1 MLINFQLII
10 NHTKLLMR
18 GKNKYIPILL
28 TLVFLLAGCSTQK
41 NTLITRTYHNITA
54 KYNILFNGDVSFN
67 KGMRKIDDSFR
78 DDYSEILPVFT
89 YSDEEL
95 AKTISPDMDRT
106 IKKGTKLVSLHSI
119 TVKPKL
125 KSNKALTPKKRAF
138 YNKKEFNRWVDDNYL
153 LVGKS
158 HFYKHDFNLAL
169 ETFRFI
175 TNEFKNEEI
184 TYDALIWIARTYN
197 ETEAYKDSEEILT
210 QLEKDEK
217 LPKRLIV
224 DFHTTF
230 ADLFLK
236 QNNITNAITH
246 LEKAKEKVKKKKL
259 KTRFIFIL
267 AQLYESE
274 GMQNKASKLYSKVI
288 KMNPP
293 YEMTFNAKINRALAY
308 EKGYG
313 SVREIEKQLSRML
326 KDDKNSEYQDQIYYA
341 LGNLA
346 YKDDDIPK
354 AIKQYKKSV
363 QYNINNT
370 TQKARSYLTLADI
383 YYEMPEYV
391 NAQAYYDSAVTLIS
405 IDYQDYDII
414 YAKSKSLTSL
424 VKEINTVNF
433 QDSVRRLAKLPNDEL
448 LSFIDKLIE
457 DVKKKEQEEIKRRQE
472 QALNRQ
478 FGLDMEMERKATEG
492 GFTEG
497 VQWYFYN
504 QTARSLGYKE
514 FKLKWGNRELADNW
528 RRANKNVISFGESL
542 STEDTDFIT
551 DEESQSSKLLSNKTR
566 EFYLKDVP
574 LTDSMVD
581 VSLKLTENALYNMGL
596 IYKNELKDYEKAI
609 ESFKELIKRYPD
621 SEFLL
626 PSYYYLYDIYIKEN
640 NKAMVESYKNRIVS
654 RFPNSTYAKLLTN
667 PNYIKELEAEQNKVH
682 DYYIETYNKYL
693 GRQYNNVIQQA
704 DYAIKTYPDD
714 ELIPQF
720 AYLRALSTGRTSD
733 VKTFKEELYEI
744 LSTYPQ
750 TEVAENAKNI
760 IAYLDKEHP
769 DIKEEEEKEIAIAL
783 YEHLENTEH
792 LFALVL
798 NKGINANQLMF
809 NIINFNL
816 DNFDKLNLKVEST
829 ELNNDQDIITVISL
843 KDKAESLNYYN
854 RISSDDSIFKD
865 VDKEGVVKMVIS
877 RNNLDILKTDKSV
890 NRYLKFFNEYYE

>member
-1 MLINFQLII
+1 MRKKNTYI
-10 NHTKLLMR
+10 LL
-18 GKNKYIPILL
+18 LL
-28 TLVFLLAGCSTQK
+28 TLIILLAGCSTQK
-41 NTLITRTYHNITA
+41 NTFITRTYHNITA
-54 KYNILFNGDVSFN
+54 KYNILFNGDISFN
-67 KGMRKIDDSFR
+67 KGLRKIDDTFK

-89 YSDEEL
+89 YSNEEL
-95 AKTISPDMDRT
+95 AKTISPEMDRT

-138 YNKKEFNRWVDDNYL
+138 YNKKEFNKWVDNNYL

-175 TNEFKNEEI
+175 TNEFKNDEI
-184 TYDALIWIARTYN
+184 TYDAQIWLARIYN

-210 QLEKDEK
+210 QLENDEN
-217 LPKRLIV
+217 LPKHLIV
-224 DFHTTF
+224 DFHTTL
-230 ADLFLK
+230 ADLYLK
-236 QNNITNAITH
+236 QNNISSAITN
-246 LEKAKEKVKKKKL
+246 LEKAKDKVKKKKL
-259 KTRFIFIL
+259 KTRFTFIL
-267 AQLYESE
+267 AQLYESQ
-274 GMQNKASKLYSKVI
+274 GMQKKASKLYSKVI

-346 YKDDDIPK
+346 YKDGDIPK

-370 TQKARSYLTLADI
+370 AQKARSYLTLADL
-383 YYEMPEYV
+383 YYEIPKYV
-391 NAQAYYDSAVTLIS
+391 NAQAYYDSTVTLINM
-405 IDYQDYDII
+405 DYQDYDII
-414 YAKSKSLTSL
+414 YAKSKSLTNL

-448 LSFIDKLIE
+448 LSYIDKLIE
-457 DVKKKEQEEIKRRQE
+457 DLKKNEQEEIKLRQE

-478 FGLDMEMERKATEG
+478 FGLDMEMERKTTQQ

-514 FKLKWGNRELADNW
+514 FKLKWGNREIADNW
-528 RRANKNVISFGESL
+528 RRANKTVISFGESI

-551 DEESQSSKLLSNKTR
+551 DEESKNNKLLSNKTR

-574 LTDSMVD
+574 LTDSMLD
-581 VSLKLTENALYNMGL
+581 ISYNLTENALYNMCL

-609 ESFKELIKRYPD
+609 ESFKELIKRYPN

-626 PSYYYLYDIYIKEN
+626 TSYYYLYDIYIKEN

-654 RFPNSTYAKLLTN
+654 QFPNSTYAKLLTN

-682 DYYIETYNKYL
+682 DYYTETYNKYL
-693 GRQYNNVIQQA
+693 GKQYNNVIQQA
-704 DYAIKTYPDD
+704 AYAIETYPDD
-714 ELIPQF
+714 KLIPQF
-720 AYLRALSTGRTSD
+720 AYLRVLSVGRTSD
-733 VKTFKEELYEI
+733 VKTFKEELYNI
-744 LSTYPQ
+744 LSTYPT

-783 YEHLENTEH
+783 YEHIENTEH
-792 LFALVL
+792 FFALVL
-798 NKGINANQLMF
+798 NKGTNANQLMF

-816 DNFDKLNLKVEST
+816 DNFDELNLKVEST
-829 ELNNDQDIITVISL
+829 ELNTDQDIITVISL
-843 KDKAESLNYYN
+843 KNKTESLNYYN
-854 RISSDDSIFKD
+854 RISYNDLIFKD
-865 VDKEGVVKMVIS
+865 VDREGVVKMVIS

-890 NRYLKFFNEYYE
+890 NRYLKFFKEYYE